1 MSNELIRI
9 IKREALQNA
18 IDELESFVEQL
29 IDDFGVDADPKDVV
43 NKLKEIRKNI

>member
-18 IDELESFVEQL
+18 LDELESYLFNELIEYADLEAAYKL
-29 IDDFGVDADPKDVV
+29 ID
-43 NKLKEIRKNI
+43 KLNEIRKNL

>member
-18 IDELESFVEQL
+18 IDELESFTAKLVN
-29 IDDFGVDADPKDVV
+29 DFGDCTAPQDIID
-43 NKLKEIRKNI
+43 KLKEIRKNI

>member
-18 IDELESFVEQL
+18 IDELESFTSKLVK
-29 IDDFGVDADPKDVV
+29 DFGEDADPKDVV
-43 NKLKEIRKNI
+43 DKLKEIRKSI

>member
-18 IDELESFVEQL
+18 IDELESFTEKL
-29 IDDFGVDADPKDVV
+29 IKNFGEDAHPQDVV
-43 NKLKEIRKNI
+43 DKLREIRKSI

>member
-18 IDELESFVEQL
+18 IDELESFTTKLVK
-29 IDDFGVDADPKDVV
+29 DFGECADPKDIID
-43 NKLKEIRKNI
+43 KLKEIRKNI